1 MRRAT
6 SPKIAFPAA
15 GILQGITCFVVTQR
29 KDRRNDIKKLSSAR
43 LVSRMQYQLT
53 PVAFE

>member
-43 LVSRMQYQLT
+43 LASRMQYQLT